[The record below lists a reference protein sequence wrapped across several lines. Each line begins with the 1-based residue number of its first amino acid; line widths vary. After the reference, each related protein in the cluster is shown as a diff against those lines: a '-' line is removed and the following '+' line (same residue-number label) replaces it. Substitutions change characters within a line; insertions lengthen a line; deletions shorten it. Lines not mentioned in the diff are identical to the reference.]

1 MKPEDPT
8 QRDANQGEGDRI
20 SARRYNDQV
29 RDFVAQGRVDPTARD
44 AEHHVSGDPAD
55 AARAERKARRGPR
68 STRVSIDE
76 LIAMGRT
83 MVDRA
88 RPYVDRAVARLRS
101 RFARK

>member
-8 QRDANQGEGDRI
+8 RRDANQGEGDRI
-20 SARRYNDQV
+20 SARHYNEQV
-29 RDFVAQGRVDPTARD
+29 RDFVVQGRVDPSARD
-44 AEHHVSGDPAD
+44 AERYVSRDPED
-55 AARAERKARRGPR
+55 AARAEHKARRGPK

-76 LIAMGRT
+76 LIGMGRT
-83 MVDRA
+83 VVDRA